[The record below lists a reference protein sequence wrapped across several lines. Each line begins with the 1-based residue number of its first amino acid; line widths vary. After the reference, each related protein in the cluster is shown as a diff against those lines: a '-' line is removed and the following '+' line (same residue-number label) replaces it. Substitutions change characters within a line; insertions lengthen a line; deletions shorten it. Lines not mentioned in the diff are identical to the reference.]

1 MTKEENIRELEE
13 KIQAA
18 KQLEAD
24 ALVRAEAAEAK
35 LAKAERDF
43 EISQMWLKTIEESQK
58 KREEAKD
65 AEYAKAVEAAEYRRK
80 QNEAAIAERLRWENM
95 TPEKLKAEEDKCKA
109 YIEKIHRENEEKL
122 LKELGSPEAV
132 VEFRKKQEAEFAIMR
147 AEREEMLRKKKA
159 EHEAYLRRI
168 GVIDE

>member
-80 QNEAAIAERLRWENM
+80 QLENQ
-95 TPEKLKAEEDKCKA
+95 PA
-109 YIEKIHRENEEKL
+109 
-122 LKELGSPEAV
+122 G
-132 VEFRKKQEAEFAIMR
+132 
-147 AEREEMLRKKKA
+147 
-159 EHEAYLRRI
+159 
-168 GVIDE
+168 

>member
-13 KIQAA
+13 IQAK

-24 ALVRAEAAEAK
+24 ALTRAEAAETK
-35 LAKAERDF
+35 LAKAERDY
-43 EISQMWLKTIEESQK
+43 EISQMWLKAIEESRK
-58 KREEAKD
+58 KSEEAKA

-80 QNEAAIAERLRWENM
+80 QNEAERAERLRWENM
-95 TPEKLKAEEDKCKA
+95 TPDELEAEKEKCRKQAAELEQQH
-109 YIEKIHRENEEKL
+109 EQEL
-122 LKELGSPEAV
+122 LKMLGSPKAV
-132 VEFRKKQEAEFAIMR
+132 AEFKRKQEEEFAILR
-147 AEREEMLRKKKA
+147 AERKEMLRKKKA